1 MSVLEF
7 NQVHRSFDRSKEVL
21 KGVDFSVKK
30 GEVVGL
36 LGRNGAGKTT
46 LLNIALGL
54 IRCHGGSVNVFGE
67 DPREKPV
74 EVKRRIGFVSE
85 DQILPDYMR
94 VDEVIDLHRR
104 LFPTW
109 DTEFEAELMGRFDIN
124 RSARIE
130 TLSKGEAR
138 RVALVCAMAHRPELL
153 LLDEPAGGLDPLAR
167 REFLETAIRFLSDTG
182 STIVFSSHHM
192 ADVERMAQRVV
203 LINEGAVLLDEDTD
217 DLREVHSI
225 ALVAKSDGIGRRD
238 LLGLESCLAV
248 RERKD
253 SFHAV
258 FALEPVQAHEVI
270 TNELG
275 ATTSQCQSVDLEEM
289 FIELVGGQP

>member
-7 NQVHRSFDRSKEVL
+7 NQVHRSFDRAKEVL
-21 KGVDFSVKK
+21 KGVDFAVKK

-104 LFPTW
+104 LFPT
-109 DTEFEAELMGRFDIN
+109 
-124 RSARIE
+124 
-130 TLSKGEAR
+130 
-138 RVALVCAMAHRPELL
+138 
-153 LLDEPAGGLDPLAR
+153 
-167 REFLETAIRFLSDTG
+167 
-182 STIVFSSHHM
+182 
-192 ADVERMAQRVV
+192 
-203 LINEGAVLLDEDTD
+203 
-217 DLREVHSI
+217 
-225 ALVAKSDGIGRRD
+225 
-238 LLGLESCLAV
+238 
-248 RERKD
+248 
-253 SFHAV
+253 
-258 FALEPVQAHEVI
+258 
-270 TNELG
+270 
-275 ATTSQCQSVDLEEM
+275 
-289 FIELVGGQP
+289 